1 LPERVDR
8 PGAASKACRT
18 PRQDGLRQVSFE
30 IGGGRIRSYL
40 LKEELNM
47 GEIIVKVPGD
57 VKEVFTVID
66 EAIKKLI
73 EIKKIEEQN
82 QALDF
87 ILKNVGKLP
96 KNFKI
101 TDEELHMQGD

>member
-1 LPERVDR
+1 
-8 PGAASKACRT
+8 
-18 PRQDGLRQVSFE
+18 
-30 IGGGRIRSYL
+30 
-40 LKEELNM
+40 M

-57 VKEVFTVID
+57 IKEVFTVID

-73 EIKKIEEQN
+73 EIKKLEEQN

-87 ILKNVGKLP
+87 ILKNAGKLP
-96 KNFKI
+96 KDFEI

>member
-1 LPERVDR
+1 
-8 PGAASKACRT
+8 
-18 PRQDGLRQVSFE
+18 
-30 IGGGRIRSYL
+30 
-40 LKEELNM
+40 M

-57 VKEVFTVID
+57 IKEVFTVID

-73 EIKKIEEQN
+73 EIKKLEEQN

-87 ILKNVGKLP
+87 ILKNAGKLS
-96 KNFKI
+96 KDFEI

>member
-1 LPERVDR
+1 
-8 PGAASKACRT
+8 
-18 PRQDGLRQVSFE
+18 
-30 IGGGRIRSYL
+30 
-40 LKEELNM
+40 M
-47 GEIIVKVPGD
+47 GEIIVKVPGN

-87 ILKNVGKLP
+87 ILQNVGKLP
-96 KNFKI
+96 KNFE
-101 TDEELHMQGD
+101 TSDEELHMQGD

>member
-1 LPERVDR
+1 
-8 PGAASKACRT
+8 
-18 PRQDGLRQVSFE
+18 
-30 IGGGRIRSYL
+30 
-40 LKEELNM
+40 M

-57 VKEVFTVID
+57 IKEVFTVID

-73 EIKKIEEQN
+73 EIKKLEEQN

-96 KNFKI
+96 KDFEI
-101 TDEELHMQGD
+101 TDEELHIQGD